1 MGPGIIME
9 IEVKPHNL
17 LEDTQGLLTGSLFV
31 ALAVML
37 LRQAGL
43 ATGGTTGAAF
53 LIYYGTGWPLA
64 WVLFAI
70 NLPFYVFGW
79 TALGRAFTIKT
90 FFAVG
95 ALSAYIEFLPR
106 LIHIDQVNPFFAAIM
121 GGLLAGT
128 GILMIIRHGGSLGG
142 VTIIAVYAQKRFGLR
157 AGAVQMAIDGVILL
171 VAFGMLDP
179 LRVALS
185 LLGAA
190 ALNFV
195 IGINHRAGRYFGA

>member
-1 MGPGIIME
+1 ME

-31 ALAVML
+31 ALAVLML
-37 LRQAGL
+37 RHAGL
-43 ATGGTTGAAF
+43 VTGGTTGAAF
-53 LIYYGTGWPLA
+53 LVFYGTGWPLA
-64 WVLFAI
+64 TVLFVI

-79 TALGRAFTIKT
+79 KTLGRAFTIKT
-90 FFAVG
+90 FFAV
-95 ALSAYIEFLPR
+95 ATLSLYIEFLPALVHFDR
-106 LIHIDQVNPFFAAIM
+106 LDSLFAAIM

-142 VTIIAVYAQKRFGLR
+142 VTILAIYAQKRLGLR
-157 AGAVQMAIDGVILL
+157 AGAVQMAIDGAILVI
-171 VAFGMLDP
+171 AFAMLDP
-179 LRVALS
+179 TRVGLS

-195 IGINHRAGRYFGA
+195 IGINHRAGRYFGT

>member
-1 MGPGIIME
+1 ME

-31 ALAVML
+31 ALAVL
-37 LRQAGL
+37 ILRQAGL
-43 ATGGTTGAAF
+43 VTGGTTGIAF
-53 LIYYGTGWPLA
+53 LVFYGTGWPLA
-64 WVLFAI
+64 WILFAI
-70 NLPFYVFGW
+70 NLPFYAFGW
-79 TALGRAFTIKT
+79 GVLGRTFTIKT

-95 ALSAYIEFLPR
+95 ALSLYIEWLPA
-106 LIHIDQVNPFFAAIM
+106 LIHIDQLNPVFAAII

-142 VTIIAVYAQKRFGLR
+142 VTIIAVYAQKRLGLR
-157 AGAVQMAIDGVILL
+157 AGAVQMAIDGAILV

-179 LRVALS
+179 LRIALS
-185 LLGAA
+185 LLGAV

>member
-1 MGPGIIME
+1 ME

-31 ALAVML
+31 ALAVLL

-70 NLPFYVFGW
+70 NLPFYAFGW
-79 TALGRAFTIKT
+79 NALGRAFTLKT

-95 ALSAYIEFLPR
+95 ALSVYIEFLPAF
-106 LIHIDQVNPFFAAIM
+106 IHIDKIDSLFAAVM

-142 VTIIAVYAQKRFGLR
+142 VTIIAVYAQKRLGLR
-157 AGAVQMAIDGVILL
+157 AGVVQMVIDGVILA

-185 LLGAA
+185 LVGAA

>member
-1 MGPGIIME
+1 ME

-31 ALAVML
+31 ALAVLL

-70 NLPFYVFGW
+70 NLPFYAFGW
-79 TALGRAFTIKT
+79 SALGRAFTLKT

-95 ALSAYIEFLPR
+95 ALSVYIEFLPAF
-106 LIHIDQVNPFFAAIM
+106 IHIDKIDSLFAAVM

-142 VTIIAVYAQKRFGLR
+142 VTILAVYAQKRLGLR
-157 AGAVQMAIDGVILL
+157 AGVVQMVIDGVILA

-185 LLGAA
+185 LVGAA

>member
-1 MGPGIIME
+1 ME

-31 ALAVML
+31 ALAVLL

-70 NLPFYVFGW
+70 NLPFYAFGW
-79 TALGRAFTIKT
+79 SALGRAFTLKT

-95 ALSAYIEFLPR
+95 ALSAYIEFLPAF
-106 LIHIDQVNPFFAAIM
+106 IHIDKIDSLFAAVM

-142 VTIIAVYAQKRFGLR
+142 VTILAVYAQKRLGLR
-157 AGAVQMAIDGVILL
+157 AGVVQMVIDGVILA

-185 LLGAA
+185 LVGAA

>member
-1 MGPGIIME
+1 ME

-31 ALAVML
+31 ALAVLL
-37 LRQAGL
+37 LRQAEL
-43 ATGGTTGAAF
+43 VTGGTTGAAF
-53 LIYYGTGWPLA
+53 LIYYATGWPLA

-70 NLPFYVFGW
+70 NLPFYAFGW
-79 TALGRAFTIKT
+79 NVLGHAFTIKT
-90 FFAVG
+90 FFAVA
-95 ALSAYIEFLPR
+95 ALSAYIEFLPAFIR
-106 LIHIDQVNPFFAAIM
+106 IDTIDPLFAAVM

-142 VTIIAVYAQKRFGLR
+142 VTILAIYAQKRLGLR
-157 AGAVQMAIDGVILL
+157 AGVVQMVIDGVILV

-185 LLGAA
+185 LVGAA

>member
-1 MGPGIIME
+1 ME

-17 LEDTQGLLTGSLFV
+17 FEDTQGLLTGSLFV
-31 ALAVML
+31 ALAVL
-37 LRQAGL
+37 ILRQAGL
-43 ATGGTTGAAF
+43 VTGGTTGIAF
-53 LIYYGTGWPLA
+53 LVFYGTDWPLA
-64 WVLFAI
+64 WILFAI
-70 NLPFYVFGW
+70 NLPFYAFGW
-79 TALGRAFTIKT
+79 GVLGRTFTIKT

-95 ALSAYIEFLPR
+95 ALSLYIEWLPA
-106 LIHIDQVNPFFAAIM
+106 LIHIDQLNPVFAAII

-142 VTIIAVYAQKRFGLR
+142 VTIIAVYAQKRLGLR
-157 AGAVQMAIDGVILL
+157 AGAVQMAIDGAILV

-179 LRVALS
+179 LRIALS
-185 LLGAA
+185 LLGAV

>member
-1 MGPGIIME
+1 
-9 IEVKPHNL
+9 
-17 LEDTQGLLTGSLFV
+17 
-31 ALAVML
+31 
-37 LRQAGL
+37 
-43 ATGGTTGAAF
+43 
-53 LIYYGTGWPLA
+53 
-64 WVLFAI
+64 
-70 NLPFYVFGW
+70 
-79 TALGRAFTIKT
+79 
-90 FFAVG
+90 
-95 ALSAYIEFLPR
+95 
-106 LIHIDQVNPFFAAIM
+106 M

-171 VAFGMLDP
+171 VAFAMLDP

-195 IGINHRAGRYFGA
+195 IGINHRAGRYFGT

>member
-1 MGPGIIME
+1 ME

-31 ALAVML
+31 ALAVLL

-70 NLPFYVFGW
+70 NLPFYAFGW
-79 TALGRAFTIKT
+79 SALGRAFTLKT

-95 ALSAYIEFLPR
+95 ALSVYIEFLPAF
-106 LIHIDQVNPFFAAIM
+106 IHIDKIDSLFAAVM

-142 VTIIAVYAQKRFGLR
+142 VTIIAVYAQKRLGLR
-157 AGAVQMAIDGVILL
+157 AGVVQMVIDGVILA

-185 LLGAA
+185 LVGAA